1 MVQCKNLLSL
11 YRSHSKKISR
21 GCVWKQIYLKLAL
34 FSHRWMVKSIH
45 FVQMETIY
53 LSRKNTVKSLKCL
66 RFKFCVS
73 FKKKIH
79 LKGIR
84 HGIASDCFGE
94 LAVVAASFLE
104 ISFCL
109 LVELLLQEVQYLR
122 AALTTKGYLKTRSK
136 PVVLDKG
143 KLEAQTT

>member
-1 MVQCKNLLSL
+1 MSLL
-11 YRSHSKKISR
+11 KK
-21 GCVWKQIYLKLAL
+21 Y
-34 FSHRWMVKSIH
+34 
-45 FVQMETIY
+45 
-53 LSRKNTVKSLKCL
+53 
-66 RFKFCVS
+66 
-73 FKKKIH
+73 H
-79 LKGIR
+79 LKGTR
-84 HGIASDCFGE
+84 HGNASNCFGD
-94 LAVVAASFLE
+94 LADVAASFLE